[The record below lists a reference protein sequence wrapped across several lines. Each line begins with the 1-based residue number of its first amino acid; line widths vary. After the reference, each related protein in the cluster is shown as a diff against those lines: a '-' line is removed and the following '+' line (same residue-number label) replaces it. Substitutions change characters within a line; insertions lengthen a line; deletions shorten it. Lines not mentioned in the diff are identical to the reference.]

1 MKVNHANKKG
11 NFRLVLLPA
20 SFILLAIALNMAF
33 SSIALALDPPANIRL
48 DGGRLSWDEVPSAGE
63 YHLYYF
69 DGPIPSAT
77 VVGNY
82 VTVTG
87 GTSWSLD
94 VFNEPFGYYT
104 VVAVRTD
111 ERSMPLEFSAVTDGG
126 IVAYLDPTE
135 SSASEGSRYSVVV
148 NEQRCNN
155 VVAGESC
162 TATCSATTIPT
173 GGACRADAGVSMHQ
187 RALQNGYQCLT
198 QQDVSFVEA
207 DVYCLSV
214 MSE

>member
-1 MKVNHANKKG
+1 MKANHANEKG
-11 NFRLVLLPA
+11 NIRLVFLPA
-20 SFILLAIALNMAF
+20 SFMFLSIALNMAF

-69 DGPIPSAT
+69 DGPIPSDS

-82 VTVTG
+82 VRVTG
-87 GTSWSLD
+87 GTSWPLD

-111 ERSMPLEFSAVTDGG
+111 EQSLPLEFSAVTDGG

-135 SSASEGSRYSVVV
+135 NSVPEGNTYSVVV
-148 NEQRCNN
+148 NEQRCDNL
-155 VVAGESC
+155 VAAESC
-162 TATCSATTIPT
+162 TATCSVTSIPT
-173 GGACRADAGVSMHQ
+173 GGACRADAGVSIHQ

>member
-1 MKVNHANKKG
+1 MKVKHANNKRSI
-11 NFRLVLLPA
+11 RLMFLP
-20 SFILLAIALNMAF
+20 SLFIFFAIALNMVF

-48 DGGRLSWDEVPSAGE
+48 DGGTLSWDEVPSAGE

-69 DGPIPSAT
+69 DGPVPSET

-82 VTVTG
+82 VRVTG

-111 ERSMPLEFSAVTDGG
+111 ERSMPLEFSAVTEGEL
-126 IVAYLDPTE
+126 VAYLDPTE
-135 SSASEGSRYSVVV
+135 HSAPVGSINSIVI
-148 NEQRCNN
+148 NEQRCDN

-162 TATCSATTIPT
+162 TASCPVTTMAT
-173 GGACRADAGVSMHQ
+173 GGACRADAGVSIHQ
-187 RALQNGYQCLT
+187 RALQNGYQCVT

-214 MSE
+214 VSE